1 MVMKRT
7 EIENILLATVS
18 NSAMPSTGIVCFY
31 SSTNLPAFVE
41 PMLRTPSIPLGAKFD
56 ITFSDTLLEAIK
68 LNPSVHDGAI
78 LVGRHTSADSYSIT
92 GWSCRLFPP
101 SASVELVPNRGSAF
115 NSCHAMS
122 ISEEVDA
129 IYLWS
134 SGSIFRFENGQ
145 IYCLNLNERVR
156 DA

>member
-1 MVMKRT
+1 MKRSK
-7 EIENILLATVS
+7 IENILLATVS
-18 NSAMPSTGIVCFY
+18 NSALPGTGIVCFY
-31 SSTNLPAFVE
+31 TSTNLPDFVE
-41 PMLRTPSIPLGAKFD
+41 PMLRSPNIPLGSKFD
-56 ITFSDTLLEAIK
+56 ITFSDKLLDAIK

-78 LVGRHTSADSYSIT
+78 LVGRETSAGSYNIT

-101 SASVELVPNRGSAF
+101 SAPVEFVANRGSAF

-122 ISEEVDA
+122 VLHEVDA

-134 SGSIFRFENGQ
+134 SGKIYRFENGR
-145 IYCLNLNERVR
+145 IFRLNLIERVR